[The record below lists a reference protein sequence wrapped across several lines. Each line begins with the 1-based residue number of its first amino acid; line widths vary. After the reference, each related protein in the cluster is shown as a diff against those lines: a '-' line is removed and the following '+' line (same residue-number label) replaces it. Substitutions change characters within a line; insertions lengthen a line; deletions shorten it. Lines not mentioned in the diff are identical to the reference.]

1 MSGLAGSQAKLSMT
15 FAEMQAFYGGTDTGN
30 VIELMNQTNDILS
43 DVPWIEANGTDGH
56 KTIIR
61 TGLPAVYWR
70 RAYRGTPVSK
80 SEKTQVK
87 ELCGILEAR
96 SEVDEIILNCYEDK
110 KNAFR
115 MSESSAFMESM
126 RQKMANTLFYGD
138 SNKSPEEFNGIGM
151 RYPAKEAPNV
161 IDAGGTGDTL
171 TSIWL
176 VSWGD
181 NTVHGIYPK
190 GSKSGLEHDDLGR
203 LTVADEKGNRYEA
216 VVDRYRWMCG
226 LAVRDWRAVVRI
238 ANIDTEKLGLG
249 VGEDGFIDFKK
260 LLVKAKNLMPEH
272 MRGKAVWY
280 CNSEVMTA
288 LELQSS
294 DPKGIHLTYGQYFN
308 SESVAAVFG
317 RPVRQCDAILSTEKA
332 I

>member
-1 MSGLAGSQAKLSMT
+1 
-15 FAEMQAFYGGTDTGN
+15 
-30 VIELMNQTNDILS
+30 
-43 DVPWIEANGTDGH
+43 
-56 KTIIR
+56 
-61 TGLPAVYWR
+61 
-70 RAYRGTPVSK
+70 
-80 SEKTQVK
+80 
-87 ELCGILEAR
+87 
-96 SEVDEIILNCYEDK
+96 
-110 KNAFR
+110 
-115 MSESSAFMESM
+115 
-126 RQKMANTLFYGD
+126 
-138 SNKSPEEFNGIGM
+138 M
-151 RYPAKEAPNV
+151 RYPAKDAPNV

-190 GSKSGLEHDDLGR
+190 GSKSGLEHEDLGR
-203 LTVADEKGNRYEA
+203 LTVADEKGN
-216 VVDRYRWMCG
+216 
-226 LAVRDWRAVVRI
+226 I
-238 ANIDTEKLGLG
+238 
-249 VGEDGFIDFKK
+249 
-260 LLVKAKNLMPEH
+260 VKAKNLMPEH